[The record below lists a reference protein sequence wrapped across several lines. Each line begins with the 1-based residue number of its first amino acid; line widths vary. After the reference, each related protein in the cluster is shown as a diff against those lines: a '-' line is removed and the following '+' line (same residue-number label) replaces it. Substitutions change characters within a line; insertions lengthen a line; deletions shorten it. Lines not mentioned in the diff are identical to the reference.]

1 MIAEK
6 GGIAVVFNI
15 KMLEVFATAGASIVT
30 GIIGIIFGNYQQKHE
45 YESKV
50 HNQQLEK
57 AYSPIVS
64 VLMAHDCQ
72 LTVSSIQEIDAIMCE
87 QNALIAPS
95 VISAW
100 LKYKHDKSPDAA
112 ERFKSALMSN
122 YNWVKKCLEHPYIEA
137 KIHMEDIPIHHW
149 GQRQAIRAVVAA
161 SFVLLGCIAAYTYL
175 KNPYFRTMAFL
186 LAHLDVPF
194 MLYWIADLI
203 GKAGRK

>member
-1 MIAEK
+1 M
-6 GGIAVVFNI
+6 FNV
-15 KMLEVFATAGASIVT
+15 KLLEVFATAGASIVT
-30 GIIGIIFGNYQQKHE
+30 GIIGIIFGNYRQKHE

-50 HNQQLEK
+50 HNQQLVK

-64 VLMAHDCQ
+64 VLMAHDYQ
-72 LTVSSIQEIDAIMCE
+72 LTVSSIPMIDAIMCE

-100 LKYKHDKSPDAA
+100 LKYKQDKSPDAA

-137 KIHMEDIPIHHW
+137 DIHMKDIPIHHW
-149 GQRQAIRAVVAA
+149 GQRQAIRAVVLA
-161 SFVLLGCIAAYTYL
+161 SFVLLCCITTYAYFN
-175 KNPYFRTMAFL
+175 NPYIRAMAFF

-194 MLYWIADLI
+194 MLYWIADII